1 MKIKS
6 DFVTNSSSTGY
17 IVAIPNDFYA
27 DQEDV
32 LKKFEYHNDGTRG
45 MEEWHETKILGEV
58 EECIELLKEGDNL
71 WNWADEATD
80 NRVFYT
86 IIDICEEQDFTLCI
100 FAMSNEGN
108 TRIQG
113 LTEEDMNKWF
123 MNTQLQKLK
132 IEVPDEQNKN
142 S

>member
-1 MKIKS
+1 MKIRR

-17 IVAIPNDFYA
+17 IVAIPNDFYI
-27 DQEDV
+27 DQEDA
-32 LKKFEYHNDGTRG
+32 LTKFKYHDSHRD
-45 MEEWHETKILGEV
+45 EEWHETQILSEV
-58 EECIELLKEGDNL
+58 EECIETLKEGDNL
-71 WNWADEATD
+71 WNWSDEATD
-80 NRVFYT
+80 HRVFYT
-86 IIDICEEQDFTLCI
+86 IADICEEQGFTLCV
-100 FAMSNEGN
+100 FEMSNEGN

-113 LTEEDMNKWF
+113 LSEEDMNKWF